1 MWNEL
6 WEQHRG
12 KVIGVAMGIVLGF
25 IYLICGFWDML
36 VFAFIV
42 IVGFYI
48 GKKIDSREEILP
60 IEDIWRNVTQKWRRF
75 R

>member
-12 KVIGVAMGIVLGF
+12 KVIGVAMGFVLGF

-48 GKKIDSREEILP
+48 GKKIDRGEEILP

>member
-48 GKKIDSREEILP
+48 GKKIDSSEEILT
-60 IEDIWRNVTQKWRRF
+60 IEDIWRNVTQKLRRF